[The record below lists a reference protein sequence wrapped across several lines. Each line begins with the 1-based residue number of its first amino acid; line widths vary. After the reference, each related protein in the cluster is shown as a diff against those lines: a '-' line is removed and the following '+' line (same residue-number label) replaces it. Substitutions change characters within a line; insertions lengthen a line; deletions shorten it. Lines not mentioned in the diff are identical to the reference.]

1 MFRFGQPIKVNWAY
15 QSSQREDTS
24 GVYIVQ
30 CVYIVLYPQ
39 FFFFSKSLLKLFNVG
54 MQVIL
59 IFLLVISALRLPM
72 LHCLHAFLFT
82 PVVRKLHFLV
92 FESTFRPENN
102 LTGPDFWL
110 QRCKGYV
117 GSEKWALKGF
127 WVCFVPESAGIDIV
141 IVNISF

>member
-1 MFRFGQPIKVNWAY
+1 MSQFVVCLFRFGQPIKVNWAY

-30 CVYIVLYPQ
+30 CVYIVVLYPQ
-39 FFFFSKSLLKLFNVG
+39 VFQNFRCSMLFNVG

-59 IFLLVISALRLPM
+59 IFLLVILVLRLPM

-92 FESTFRPENN
+92 CYNSV
-102 LTGPDFWL
+102 D
-110 QRCKGYV
+110 V
-117 GSEKWALKGF
+117 
-127 WVCFVPESAGIDIV
+127 
-141 IVNISF
+141 